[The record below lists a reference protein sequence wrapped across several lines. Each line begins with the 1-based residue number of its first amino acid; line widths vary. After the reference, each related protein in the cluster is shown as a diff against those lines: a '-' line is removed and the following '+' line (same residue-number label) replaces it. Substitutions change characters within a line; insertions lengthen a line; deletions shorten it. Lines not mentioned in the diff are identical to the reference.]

1 MSNILT
7 IAKHLSV
14 NSSAAAKIFA
24 GQYYLLRKKEN
35 RIYTDEELLR
45 LPVIAATHPHYK
57 EWQLRKK
64 SCKRLLKYLNSKKA
78 PLQILEVGC
87 GNGWLSAQLASL
99 PNVTVTGIDIN
110 TEELKQAQR
119 VFGGFANLGFTE
131 GELGKNILNDM
142 HYDVIIF
149 AASIQYF
156 PSVKKIVQTALSHLT
171 LMGEVHI
178 MDSVFYKKNEL
189 LPASQRSRDYFSKLS
204 FPQMTDYYFH
214 HSTDTLQH
222 FEYRTLYNPQSFFNR
237 IRPGHTPFH
246 HFIITGKK

>member
-1 MSNILT
+1 MSNTLT

-35 RIYTDEELLR
+35 RIYTDEELQQ
-45 LPVIAATHPHYK
+45 LPNISRTHPHYK
-57 EWQLRKK
+57 EWLVRKR
-64 SCKRLLKYLNSKKA
+64 SCKRLLRYLGNKQT
-78 PLQILEVGC
+78 PLNILEVGC
-87 GNGWLSAQLASL
+87 GNGWLCAQLATL
-99 PNVTVTGIDIN
+99 PNATVTGIDIN

-119 VFGGFANLGFTE
+119 VFAGSTNTSFIT
-131 GELGKNILNDM
+131 GELGKNILHDKR
-142 HYDVIIF
+142 YDVIVF

-156 PSVKKIVQTALSHLT
+156 PSVKKILQTALSHLT

-189 LPASQRSRDYFSKLS
+189 VTASQRSRDYFTKLS

-214 HSTDTLQH
+214 HSIDTLQH
-222 FEYRTLYNPQSFFNR
+222 FECRVLYNPQSFFNR
-237 IRPGHTPFH
+237 ILPGRNPFH